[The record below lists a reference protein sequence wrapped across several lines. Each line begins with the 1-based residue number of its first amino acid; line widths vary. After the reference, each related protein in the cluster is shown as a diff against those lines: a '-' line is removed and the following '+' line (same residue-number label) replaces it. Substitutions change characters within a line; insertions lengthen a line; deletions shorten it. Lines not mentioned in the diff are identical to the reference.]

1 MQKILQVNFPARLV
15 FGNHTLTQ
23 MVDELISLKSSRVA
37 IVTIPALHS
46 SIAPLLQQLA
56 EKGIEV
62 LLDEGIST
70 EPYFAD
76 LHRLLEYFTTF
87 RPDTVLGIGGGS
99 VLDIAKLLAALL
111 DNDQTVHDVVGNGL
125 LKKRTKK
132 LICVPATS
140 GTGSEVSPNAILI
153 DDADGQ
159 KKGIISPFLVPDL
172 VLVDPVLTSS
182 VPPSVTAATG
192 LDALTHCIEAYTN
205 KFSNPFID
213 VFALEGIRLIAA
225 NLVDAVSDC
234 NNLDARE
241 KLSMGSMNGGF
252 CLGPVNTAAVH
263 ALAYPLGTMYHVAHG
278 LSNAVLLPHVMEF
291 NIPAALEK
299 YAAVAG
305 ALGVAPDADLHAMAL
320 RGIVRIREIMKAC
333 YVPENLRSMGVTQ
346 TDIPILAQEA
356 MKIQRLLKNNPR
368 TVLLE
373 DAINIYEKTF

>member
-1 MQKILQVNFPARLV
+1 MQQILQMNFPARLV
-15 FGNHTLTQ
+15 FGNHTIAQ
-23 MVDELISLKSSRVA
+23 MVDELVHLKSSRVA
-37 IVTIPALHS
+37 IVTIPALQY
-46 SIAPLLQQLA
+46 SIHPMLNQLSA
-56 EKGIEV
+56 AGIEV

-70 EPYFAD
+70 EPYFTD
-76 LHRLLEYFTTF
+76 LDRLVDYFTPF
-87 RPDTVLGIGGGS
+87 GPDTVLGIGGGS

-111 DNDQTVHDVVGNGL
+111 DNEQTVHEVVGNGL

-132 LICVPATS
+132 LICAPATS

-159 KKGIISPFLVPDL
+159 KKGIISPFLLPDL

-182 VPPSVTAATG
+182 VPSSVTAATG

-205 KFSNPFID
+205 KFSNPFTD

-225 NLVDAVSDC
+225 NLLDAVTDG
-234 NNLDARE
+234 NNLEARE
-241 KLSMGSMNGGF
+241 KLSMGSMYGGF

-263 ALAYPLGTMYHVAHG
+263 ALAYPLGTMFHVAHG

-291 NIPAALEK
+291 NIPAAVEK

-305 ALGVAPDADLHAMAL
+305 ALGVALDADLHAMAL
-320 RGIVRIREIMKAC
+320 KGIVRIREIMQAC
-333 YVPENLRSMGVTQ
+333 NVPENLRSMGVTQ
-346 TDIPILAQEA
+346 SDIPIMAQEA

-368 TVLLE
+368 TVVLE
-373 DAINIYEKTF
+373 DAINIYEKTC

>member
-37 IVTIPALHS
+37 IVTIPALQA
-46 SIAPLLQQLA
+46 SITPLSQQLA
-56 EKGIEV
+56 ENGIDV
-62 LLDEGIST
+62 LLDERIAT

-76 LHRLLEYFTTF
+76 LNQLLDYFTPF

-111 DNDQTVHDVVGNGL
+111 DNDQTVYDVVGNGL

-225 NLVDAVSDC
+225 NLVDAVLDGS
-234 NNLDARE
+234 NLEARE

-291 NIPAALEK
+291 NIPAAVEK

-305 ALGVAPDADLHAMAL
+305 ALGVSPDADLHAMAMK
-320 RGIVRIREIMKAC
+320 GIVRIREIMKAC
-333 YVPENLRSMGVTQ
+333 SVPENLRSMGVTQ
-346 TDIPILAQEA
+346 TDIPTLAQEA
-356 MKIQRLLKNNPR
+356 LKIQRLLKNNPR

>member
-1 MQKILQVNFPARLV
+1 
-15 FGNHTLTQ
+15 
-23 MVDELISLKSSRVA
+23 
-37 IVTIPALHS
+37 
-46 SIAPLLQQLA
+46 
-56 EKGIEV
+56 
-62 LLDEGIST
+62 
-70 EPYFAD
+70 
-76 LHRLLEYFTTF
+76 
-87 RPDTVLGIGGGS
+87 
-99 VLDIAKLLAALL
+99 
-111 DNDQTVHDVVGNGL
+111 
-125 LKKRTKK
+125 
-132 LICVPATS
+132 
-140 GTGSEVSPNAILI
+140 LI

-225 NLVDAVSDC
+225 NLVDAVLDGS
-234 NNLDARE
+234 NLEARE

-291 NIPAALEK
+291 NIPAAVEK

-305 ALGVAPDADLHAMAL
+305 ALGVSPDADLHAMAMK
-320 RGIVRIREIMKAC
+320 GIVRIREIMKAC
-333 YVPENLRSMGVTQ
+333 SVPENLRSMGVTQ
-346 TDIPILAQEA
+346 TDIPTLAQEA

-368 TVLLE
+368 IVLLE

>member
-15 FGNHTLTQ
+15 FGNHTLAQ

-37 IVTIPALHS
+37 IVTIPALQA
-46 SIAPLLQQLA
+46 SITPLLQQLA
-56 EKGIEV
+56 ENGIDV
-62 LLDEGIST
+62 LLDERIAT

-76 LHRLLEYFTTF
+76 LHQLLDYFTPF

-111 DNDQTVHDVVGNGL
+111 DNDQTVYDVVGNGL

-225 NLVDAVSDC
+225 NLVDAVLDGS
-234 NNLDARE
+234 NLEARE

-291 NIPAALEK
+291 NIPAAVEK

-305 ALGVAPDADLHAMAL
+305 ALGVSPDADLHAMAMK
-320 RGIVRIREIMKAC
+320 GIVRIREIMKTC
-333 YVPENLRSMGVTQ
+333 SVPENLRSMGVTQ
-346 TDIPILAQEA
+346 TDIPTLAQEA

>member
-1 MQKILQVNFPARLV
+1 MQQILQMNFPTRLV
-15 FGNHTLTQ
+15 FGNHTIEK
-23 MVDELISLKSSRVA
+23 MVDELNSLQSRRVA
-37 IVTIPALHS
+37 VLTIPALQS
-46 SIAPLLQQLA
+46 SIRPLLQQL
-56 EKGIEV
+56 EVSGIEV
-62 LLDEGIST
+62 LLDESIEK
-70 EPYFAD
+70 EPYFSD
-76 LHRLLEYFTTF
+76 LHRLVDYFTPF
-87 RPDTVLGIGGGS
+87 EPDTVLGIGGGS

-111 DNDQTVHDVVGNGL
+111 GNEQSVHDVVGNGL

-132 LICVPATS
+132 LICAPATS

-153 DDADGQ
+153 DDEDGQ
-159 KKGIISPFLVPDL
+159 KKGIISPLLVPDL
-172 VLVDPVLTSS
+172 VLVDPVLSIS
-182 VPPSVTAATG
+182 VPPAVTAATG

-213 VFALEGIRLIAA
+213 LFALEGIRLIAA
-225 NLVDAVSDC
+225 NLVDAVQDG
-234 NNLDARE
+234 NNLVARE
-241 KLSMGSMNGGF
+241 KLSMGSMQGGF

-291 NIPAALEK
+291 NVPSAVDK

-305 ALGVAPDADLHAMAL
+305 ALGVSPDADLHAMAMK
-320 RGIVRIREIMKAC
+320 GILRIREIMKAC
-333 YVPENLRSMGVTQ
+333 KVPENLRSMGVTQ
-346 TDIPILAQEA
+346 ASIPLLAQEA

>member
-1 MQKILQVNFPARLV
+1 MQKILQMNFPARLV

-23 MVDELISLKSSRVA
+23 MVDELVHLKSSRVA
-37 IVTIPALHS
+37 IVTIPALQS
-46 SIAPLLQQLA
+46 SIKPMLKQLA

-62 LLDEGIST
+62 LLDDCIAA

-76 LHRLLEYFTTF
+76 LHRLVEYFTPF

-99 VLDIAKLLAALL
+99 VLDVAKLVAALL
-111 DNDQTVHDVVGNGL
+111 DNEQTLQDVVGNGL

-225 NLVDAVSDC
+225 NLVAAVTDG

-291 NIPAALEK
+291 NIPAAIEK

-305 ALGVAPDADLHAMAL
+305 ALGVAPDADLHAMAMK
-320 RGIVRIREIMKAC
+320 GIERIREIMKAC
-333 YVPENLRSMGVTQ
+333 NVPENLRSMGLTQ

>member
-1 MQKILQVNFPARLV
+1 MQKILQMNFPARLV
-15 FGNHTLTQ
+15 FGNHTLAQ
-23 MVDELISLKSSRVA
+23 MVDELVHLKSSRVA
-37 IVTIPALHS
+37 IVTIPALQS
-46 SIAPLLQQLA
+46 SIKPMLEQLA
-56 EKGIEV
+56 AAGIEV
-62 LLDEGIST
+62 LLDERIAA
-70 EPYFAD
+70 EPYFTD
-76 LHRLLEYFTTF
+76 LHRLVKYYTPF

-111 DNDQTVHDVVGNGL
+111 DNEQTLQDVVGNGL

-159 KKGIISPFLVPDL
+159 KKGIISPFLIPDL
-172 VLVDPVLTSS
+172 VLVDPVLTCS
-182 VPPSVTAATG
+182 VPPAVTAATG

-225 NLVDAVSDC
+225 NLVDAVTDG
-234 NNLDARE
+234 NNLEARE

-291 NIPAALEK
+291 NIPASVEK

-320 RGIVRIREIMKAC
+320 KGIVRIREIMKSC
-333 YVPENLRSMGVTQ
+333 NVPANLRSMGVIQ

-373 DAINIYEKTF
+373 DAINIYEKTC

>member
-1 MQKILQVNFPARLV
+1 MQKILQMNFPARLV
-15 FGNHTLTQ
+15 FGNHSLAQ
-23 MVDELISLKSSRVA
+23 MVDELVHLKSSRVA
-37 IVTIPALHS
+37 IVTIPALQS
-46 SIAPLLQQLA
+46 SIHPMLDQLA
-56 EKGIEV
+56 AAGIEV
-62 LLDEGIST
+62 LMDEGISA

-76 LHRLLEYFTTF
+76 LHRLLDYFTPF
-87 RPDTVLGIGGGS
+87 HPDTVLGIGGGS
-99 VLDIAKLLAALL
+99 VLDVAKLVAALL
-111 DNDQTVHDVVGNGL
+111 DNEQTLKDVVGNGL

-182 VPPSVTAATG
+182 VPPAVTAATG

-213 VFALEGIRLIAA
+213 VFALEGIRLIAT
-225 NLVDAVSDC
+225 NLVDAVTDG
-234 NNLDARE
+234 NNLVARE

-291 NIPAALEK
+291 NVPAAVEK

-305 ALGVAPDADLHAMAL
+305 ALGVSPDADLHAMAL
-320 RGIVRIREIMKAC
+320 KGIVRIREIMQAC
-333 YVPENLRSMGVTQ
+333 NVPANLRSMGVTRES
-346 TDIPILAQEA
+346 IPILAEEA

-373 DAINIYEKTF
+373 DAINIYEKTC

>member
-15 FGNHTLTQ
+15 FGNHTLAQ

-37 IVTIPALHS
+37 IVTIPALQA
-46 SIAPLLQQLA
+46 SITPLLHQLA
-56 EKGIEV
+56 EKGIDV
-62 LLDEGIST
+62 LLDEGIVT

-76 LHRLLEYFTTF
+76 LHRLLDYFTPF

-159 KKGIISPFLVPDL
+159 KKGIISPLLVPDL
-172 VLVDPVLTSS
+172 VLVDPVLSIS

-225 NLVDAVSDC
+225 NLVDAVQDG
-234 NNLDARE
+234 NNLVARE
-241 KLSMGSMNGGF
+241 KLSMGSMQGGF

-291 NIPAALEK
+291 NVPLAVEK

-305 ALGVAPDADLHAMAL
+305 ALGVAPDADLHAMAMK
-320 RGIVRIREIMKAC
+320 GILRIREIMQAC
-333 YVPENLRSMGVTQ
+333 KVPENLRSMGVTQ
-346 TDIPILAQEA
+346 ASIPLMAQEA

-368 TVLLE
+368 MVLLE

>member
-1 MQKILQVNFPARLV
+1 MQQILQMNFPARLV
-15 FGNHTLTQ
+15 FGNHTLIQ

-37 IVTIPALHS
+37 IVTIPALQS
-46 SIAPLLQQLA
+46 SITPLLHQLA

-62 LLDEGIST
+62 LMDDRIAT
-70 EPYFAD
+70 EPYFTD
-76 LHRLLEYFTTF
+76 LDRLVDYFTPF
-87 RPDTVLGIGGGS
+87 GPDTVLGIGGGS
-99 VLDIAKLLAALL
+99 VLDVAKLLAALL
-111 DNDQTVHDVVGNGL
+111 DNEQTVHDVVGNGL
-125 LKKRTKK
+125 LKERTKK

-182 VPPSVTAATG
+182 VPPAVTAATG

-225 NLVDAVSDC
+225 NLVDAVRDG

-291 NIPAALEK
+291 NVPAAVEK

-305 ALGVAPDADLHAMAL
+305 ALGVAPEPDMHAMAMK
-320 RGIVRIREIMKAC
+320 GIVKIREIMKAC
-333 YVPENLRSMGVTQ
+333 NIPENLRSMGVTQ

>member
-37 IVTIPALHS
+37 IVTIPALQA
-46 SIAPLLQQLA
+46 SITPLLQQLA
-56 EKGIEV
+56 EKGIDV
-62 LLDEGIST
+62 LLDERIAT

-76 LHRLLEYFTTF
+76 LHQLLDYFTPF

-111 DNDQTVHDVVGNGL
+111 DNEQTVYDVVGNGL

-225 NLVDAVSDC
+225 NLVDAVLDGS
-234 NNLDARE
+234 NLEARE

-291 NIPAALEK
+291 NIPAAVEK

-305 ALGVAPDADLHAMAL
+305 ALGVSPDADLHAMAMK
-320 RGIVRIREIMKAC
+320 GIVRIREIMKAC
-333 YVPENLRSMGVTQ
+333 SVPENLRSMGVTE
-346 TDIPILAQEA
+346 TDIPTLAQEA

-368 TVLLE
+368 VVLLE

>member
-1 MQKILQVNFPARLV
+1 MNFPARLV
-15 FGNHTLTQ
+15 FGNHTIAQ
-23 MVDELISLKSSRVA
+23 MVDELVRLKSSRVV
-37 IVTIPALHS
+37 IVTIPALQS
-46 SIAPLLQQLA
+46 AIKPMLQQLA
-56 EKGIEV
+56 AADIEV
-62 LLDEGIST
+62 LIDERIAA

-76 LHRLLEYFTTF
+76 LHRLVDYFTPF
-87 RPDTVLGIGGGS
+87 HPDTVLGIGGGS
-99 VLDIAKLLAALL
+99 VLDVAKLVAALL
-111 DNDQTVHDVVGNGL
+111 DNEQTVHDVVGNGL

-182 VPPSVTAATG
+182 VPASVTAATG
-192 LDALTHCIEAYTN
+192 LDALTHCIEAYIN

-225 NLVDAVSDC
+225 NLVDAVTDG
-234 NNLDARE
+234 NNLVARE

-291 NIPAALEK
+291 NVPAAVER

-305 ALGVAPDADLHAMAL
+305 ALGVAPDADLHAMAMQ
-320 RGIVRIREIMKAC
+320 GILRIREIMKAC
-333 YVPENLRSMGVTQ
+333 NVPENLRSMGVKQ
-346 TDIPILAQEA
+346 TDIPLLAEEA

-368 TVLLE
+368 TVVLE

>member
-1 MQKILQVNFPARLV
+1 MQQILQMNFPTRLV
-15 FGNHTLTQ
+15 FGNHTIEK
-23 MVDELISLKSSRVA
+23 MVDELNSMKARRVA
-37 IVTIPALHS
+37 VLTIPALQS
-46 SIAPLLQQLA
+46 SIKPMLQQLEA
-56 EKGIEV
+56 SGIEV
-62 LLDEGIST
+62 LVDESIEK
-70 EPYFAD
+70 EPYFSD
-76 LHRLLEYFTTF
+76 LHRLVDYFTPF
-87 RPDTVLGIGGGS
+87 QPDTVLGIGGGS

-111 DNDQTVHDVVGNGL
+111 ENEQSVQDVVGNGL

-132 LICVPATS
+132 LICAPATS

-159 KKGIISPFLVPDL
+159 KKGIISPLLVPDL
-172 VLVDPVLTSS
+172 VLVDPVLSIS
-182 VPPSVTAATG
+182 VPPAVTAATG

-213 VFALEGIRLIAA
+213 VFALEGIRLIAG
-225 NLVDAVSDC
+225 NLVDAVYDG
-234 NNLDARE
+234 NNLVARE
-241 KLSMGSMNGGF
+241 KLSMGSMQGGF

-291 NIPAALEK
+291 NLPASVEK

-305 ALGVAPDADLHAMAL
+305 AMGVSPDADLHAMAMK
-320 RGIVRIREIMKAC
+320 GILRIREIMQAC
-333 YVPENLRSMGVTQ
+333 KVPENLRSMGVTAAS
-346 TDIPILAQEA
+346 IPWLAEEA

-368 TVLLE
+368 TVLFE

>member
-37 IVTIPALHS
+37 IVTIPALQS

-62 LLDEGIST
+62 LLDERIAT

-76 LHRLLEYFTTF
+76 LDRLLDYFRPF
-87 RPDTVLGIGGGS
+87 LPDTVLGVGGGS

-153 DDADGQ
+153 DNADGQ
-159 KKGIISPFLVPDL
+159 KKGIISPLLVPDL

-225 NLVDAVSDC
+225 NLVDAVSDG
-234 NNLDARE
+234 NNLEARE

-278 LSNAVLLPHVMEF
+278 LSNAVLLPYVMEF
-291 NIPAALEK
+291 NFPAAVEK

-320 RGIVRIREIMKAC
+320 KGIVRIREIMQAC
-333 YVPENLRSMGVTQ
+333 NVPENLRSMGVTQ

-368 TVLLE
+368 IVLLE

>member
-1 MQKILQVNFPARLV
+1 MQQILQMNFPTRLV
-15 FGNHTLTQ
+15 FGNHTIEK
-23 MVDELISLKSSRVA
+23 MVDELNSIQSRRVA
-37 IVTIPALHS
+37 VLTIPALQY
-46 SIAPLLQQLA
+46 SIRPLLQQL
-56 EKGIEV
+56 EVSGIEV
-62 LLDEGIST
+62 LLDESIEK
-70 EPYFAD
+70 EPYFSD
-76 LHRLLEYFTTF
+76 LHRLVDYFTPF
-87 RPDTVLGIGGGS
+87 EPDTVLGIGGGS

-111 DNDQTVHDVVGNGL
+111 GNEQSLQDVVGNGL

-132 LICVPATS
+132 LICAPATS

-159 KKGIISPFLVPDL
+159 KKGIISPLLVPDL
-172 VLVDPVLTSS
+172 VLVDPVLSIS
-182 VPPSVTAATG
+182 VPPAVTAATG
-192 LDALTHCIEAYTN
+192 LDALTHCIEAFTN

-213 VFALEGIRLIAA
+213 LFALEGIRLIAA
-225 NLVDAVSDC
+225 NLVDAVQDG
-234 NNLDARE
+234 NNLVARE
-241 KLSMGSMNGGF
+241 KLSMGSMQGGF

-291 NIPAALEK
+291 NVPSAVDK

-305 ALGVAPDADLHAMAL
+305 ALGVSPDADLHAMAMK
-320 RGIVRIREIMKAC
+320 GILRIREIMKAC
-333 YVPENLRSMGVTQ
+333 KVPENLRSMGVTQ
-346 TDIPILAQEA
+346 ASIPLLAQEA

>member
-1 MQKILQVNFPARLV
+1 MQQILQMNFPTRLV
-15 FGNHTLTQ
+15 FGNHTIEK
-23 MVDELISLKSSRVA
+23 MVDELNSMKARRVA
-37 IVTIPALHS
+37 VLTIPALQS
-46 SIAPLLQQLA
+46 PIAPMLQQLEA
-56 EKGIEV
+56 SGIEV
-62 LLDEGIST
+62 LVDESIEK
-70 EPYFAD
+70 EPYFSD
-76 LHRLLEYFTTF
+76 LHRLVDYFTPF
-87 RPDTVLGIGGGS
+87 QPDTVLGIGGGS

-111 DNDQTVHDVVGNGL
+111 ENEQSVQDVVGNGL

-132 LICVPATS
+132 LICAPATS

-159 KKGIISPFLVPDL
+159 KKGIISPLLVPDL
-172 VLVDPVLTSS
+172 VLVDPVLSVS
-182 VPPSVTAATG
+182 VPPAVTAATG

-213 VFALEGIRLIAA
+213 VFALEGIRLIAG
-225 NLVDAVSDC
+225 NLVDAVYDG
-234 NNLDARE
+234 NNLVARE
-241 KLSMGSMNGGF
+241 KLSMGSMQGGF

-291 NIPAALEK
+291 NLPASVEK

-305 ALGVAPDADLHAMAL
+305 AMGVSPDADLHAMAMK
-320 RGIVRIREIMKAC
+320 GILRIREIMQAC
-333 YVPENLRSMGVTQ
+333 KVPENLRSMGVTAAS
-346 TDIPILAQEA
+346 IPLLAEEA

-368 TVLLE
+368 TVLFE

>member
-37 IVTIPALHS
+37 IVTIPALQS
-46 SIAPLLQQLA
+46 SITPLLQQLA
-56 EKGIEV
+56 EKDIEV
-62 LLDEGIST
+62 LLDERIAT

-76 LHRLLEYFTTF
+76 LHRLLEYFTPF

-182 VPPSVTAATG
+182 VPSSVTAATG

-225 NLVDAVSDC
+225 NMVDAVLDGK
-234 NNLDARE
+234 NLEARE

-291 NIPAALEK
+291 NIPAAVEK

-320 RGIVRIREIMKAC
+320 KGIVRIREIMKAC
-333 YVPENLRSMGVTQ
+333 NVPDNLRSMGVTQ
-346 TDIPILAQEA
+346 TDIPLLAQEA

>member
-37 IVTIPALHS
+37 IVTIPALQS
-46 SIAPLLQQLA
+46 SISPLLQQLA
-56 EKGIEV
+56 EKGIDV
-62 LLDEGIST
+62 LLDERIAT

-76 LHRLLEYFTTF
+76 LHRLLDYFTPF

-99 VLDIAKLLAALL
+99 VLDTAKLLAALL

-225 NLVDAVSDC
+225 NLVDAVEDG

-291 NIPAALEK
+291 NIPAAVEK

-305 ALGVAPDADLHAMAL
+305 ALGVSPDADLHAMAL
-320 RGIVRIREIMKAC
+320 KGIVRIREIMNAC
-333 YVPENLRSMGVTQ
+333 NVPDNLRSMGVTQ

-373 DAINIYEKTF
+373 DAINIYETTF

>member
-1 MQKILQVNFPARLV
+1 MQEILQMNFPNRLV
-15 FGNHTLTQ
+15 FGNHTIEK
-23 MVDELISLKSSRVA
+23 MVDELISMKSRRVA
-37 IVTIPALHS
+37 VLTIPALQS
-46 SIAPLLQQLA
+46 SINPMIQQLA
-56 EKGIEV
+56 ASGIEM
-62 LLDEGIST
+62 LLDESIEK
-70 EPYFAD
+70 EPYFSD
-76 LHRLLEYFTTF
+76 LHRLLDHFTPF
-87 RPDTVLGIGGGS
+87 QPDTVLGIGGGS

-111 DNDQTVHDVVGNGL
+111 DNEQSVHDVVGNGL

-132 LICVPATS
+132 LICAPATS

-159 KKGIISPFLVPDL
+159 KKGIISPLLVPDL
-172 VLVDPVLTSS
+172 VLVDPVLSIS
-182 VPPSVTAATG
+182 VPPAVTAATG

-225 NLVDAVSDC
+225 NLVDAVQDG
-234 NNLDARE
+234 NNLVARE
-241 KLSMGSMNGGF
+241 KLSMGSMQGGF

-291 NIPAALEK
+291 NVPSTVEK

-305 ALGVAPDADLHAMAL
+305 ALGVLPDTDMHAMAMK
-320 RGIVRIREIMKAC
+320 GILRIREIMHAC
-333 YVPENLRSMGVTQ
+333 KVPENLRSMGVTKAS
-346 TDIPILAQEA
+346 IPLLAQEA

>member
-1 MQKILQVNFPARLV
+1 MQQILQMNFPTRLV
-15 FGNHTLTQ
+15 FGNHTIEK
-23 MVDELISLKSSRVA
+23 MVDELISMKSRRVA
-37 IVTIPALHS
+37 VLTIPALQS
-46 SIAPLLQQLA
+46 SIKPMLQQLEA
-56 EKGIEV
+56 SGIEV
-62 LLDEGIST
+62 MLDESIEK

-76 LHRLLEYFTTF
+76 LHRLIDYFTQF
-87 RPDTVLGIGGGS
+87 EPDTVLGIGGGS

-111 DNDQTVHDVVGNGL
+111 ENEQSVQDVVGNGL

-132 LICVPATS
+132 LICAPATS

-153 DDADGQ
+153 DDTDGQ
-159 KKGIISPFLVPDL
+159 KKGIISPLLVPDL
-172 VLVDPVLTSS
+172 VLVDPVLSIS
-182 VPPSVTAATG
+182 VPPAVTAATG

-213 VFALEGIRLIAA
+213 LFALEGIRLIAA
-225 NLVDAVSDC
+225 NLVDAVQDG
-234 NNLDARE
+234 NNLVARE
-241 KLSMGSMNGGF
+241 KLSMGSMQGGF

-291 NIPAALEK
+291 NVPSAVEK

-305 ALGVAPDADLHAMAL
+305 ALGVPPDADLHAMAMK
-320 RGIVRIREIMKAC
+320 GILRIREIIQASEM
-333 YVPENLRSMGVTQ
+333 PENLRSMGVTAAS
-346 TDIPILAQEA
+346 IPLLAEEA

-368 TVLLE
+368 MILLE

>member
-37 IVTIPALHS
+37 IVTIPALQA
-46 SIAPLLQQLA
+46 SITPLLQQLA
-56 EKGIEV
+56 ENGIDV
-62 LLDEGIST
+62 LLDERIAT

-76 LHRLLEYFTTF
+76 LHRLLDYFTPF

-225 NLVDAVSDC
+225 NLVDAVLDGS
-234 NNLDARE
+234 NLEARE

-291 NIPAALEK
+291 NIPAAVEK

-305 ALGVAPDADLHAMAL
+305 ALGVSPDADLHAMAMK
-320 RGIVRIREIMKAC
+320 GIVRIREIMKTC
-333 YVPENLRSMGVTQ
+333 SVPENLRSMGVTQ
-346 TDIPILAQEA
+346 TDIPTLAQEA

>member
-37 IVTIPALHS
+37 IVTIPALQS

-62 LLDEGIST
+62 LLDERIAT

-76 LHRLLEYFTTF
+76 LDRLLEYFTPF

-225 NLVDAVSDC
+225 NLVDAVTDG
-234 NNLDARE
+234 NNLEARE

-291 NIPAALEK
+291 NIPAAVEK

-320 RGIVRIREIMKAC
+320 KGIVRIREIMQAC
-333 YVPENLRSMGVTQ
+333 NVPENLRSMGVTQ

>member
-1 MQKILQVNFPARLV
+1 MQQILQMNFPTRLV
-15 FGNHTLTQ
+15 FGNHTIEK
-23 MVDELISLKSSRVA
+23 MVDELNSMKARRVA
-37 IVTIPALHS
+37 VLTIPALQS
-46 SIAPLLQQLA
+46 SIKPMLQQLEA
-56 EKGIEV
+56 SGIEMLV
-62 LLDEGIST
+62 DESIEK
-70 EPYFAD
+70 EPYFSD
-76 LHRLLEYFTTF
+76 LHRLADYFTPF
-87 RPDTVLGIGGGS
+87 QPDTVLGIGGGS

-111 DNDQTVHDVVGNGL
+111 ENEQSVQDVVGNGL

-132 LICVPATS
+132 LICAPATS

-159 KKGIISPFLVPDL
+159 KKGIISPLLVPDL
-172 VLVDPVLTSS
+172 VLVDPVLSVS
-182 VPPSVTAATG
+182 VPPAVTAATG

-213 VFALEGIRLIAA
+213 VFALEGIRLIAG
-225 NLVDAVSDC
+225 NLVDAVHDG
-234 NNLDARE
+234 NNIVARE
-241 KLSMGSMNGGF
+241 KLSMGSMQGGF

-291 NIPAALEK
+291 NLPASVEK

-305 ALGVAPDADLHAMAL
+305 AMGVSPDADLHAMAMK
-320 RGIVRIREIMKAC
+320 GILRIREIMQAC
-333 YVPENLRSMGVTQ
+333 KVPENLRSMGVTAAS
-346 TDIPILAQEA
+346 IPLLAQEA

-368 TVLLE
+368 TVLFE

>member
-1 MQKILQVNFPARLV
+1 MQQILQMNFPTRLV
-15 FGNHTLTQ
+15 FGNHTIEK
-23 MVDELISLKSSRVA
+23 MVDELISMKSRRVA
-37 IVTIPALHS
+37 VLTIPALQS
-46 SIAPLLQQLA
+46 SIKPMLQQLEA
-56 EKGIEV
+56 SGIEV
-62 LLDEGIST
+62 MLDESIEK

-76 LHRLLEYFTTF
+76 LHRLIDYFTQF
-87 RPDTVLGIGGGS
+87 EPDTVLGIGGGS

-111 DNDQTVHDVVGNGL
+111 ENEQSVQDVVGNGL

-132 LICVPATS
+132 LICAPATS

-153 DDADGQ
+153 DDTDGQ
-159 KKGIISPFLVPDL
+159 KKGIISPLLVPDL
-172 VLVDPVLTSS
+172 VLVDPVLSIS
-182 VPPSVTAATG
+182 VPPAVTAATG

-213 VFALEGIRLIAA
+213 LFALEGIRLIAG
-225 NLVDAVSDC
+225 NLVDAVQDG
-234 NNLDARE
+234 NNLVARE
-241 KLSMGSMNGGF
+241 KLSMGSMQGGF

-291 NIPAALEK
+291 NVPSAVEK

-305 ALGVAPDADLHAMAL
+305 ALGVPPDADLHAMAMK
-320 RGIVRIREIMKAC
+320 GILRIREIIQASEM
-333 YVPENLRSMGVTQ
+333 PENLRSMGVTAAS
-346 TDIPILAQEA
+346 IPLLAEEA

-368 TVLLE
+368 TVQLE

>member
-1 MQKILQVNFPARLV
+1 
-15 FGNHTLTQ
+15 
-23 MVDELISLKSSRVA
+23 
-37 IVTIPALHS
+37 
-46 SIAPLLQQLA
+46 LA
-56 EKGIEV
+56 EKGIDV
-62 LLDEGIST
+62 LLDEGIAT

-76 LHRLLEYFTTF
+76 LHRLLDYFTPF

-159 KKGIISPFLVPDL
+159 KKGIISPLLVPDL
-172 VLVDPVLTSS
+172 VLVDPVLSIS

-225 NLVDAVSDC
+225 NLVDAVQDG
-234 NNLDARE
+234 NNLVARE
-241 KLSMGSMNGGF
+241 KLSMGSMQGGF

-291 NIPAALEK
+291 NVPLAVEK
-299 YAAVAG
+299 YADVAG
-305 ALGVAPDADLHAMAL
+305 ALGVAPDADLHAMAMK
-320 RGIVRIREIMKAC
+320 GILRIREIMQAC
-333 YVPENLRSMGVTQ
+333 KVPENLRSMGVTQ
-346 TDIPILAQEA
+346 ASIPLMAQEA

-368 TVLLE
+368 MVLLE